1 MSDRKRT
8 LSVAA
13 SNISWIELESNT
25 YIPEFAV
32 FCISYRTYQRMELNV
47 V

>member
-1 MSDRKRT
+1 M
-8 LSVAA
+8 AA
-13 SNISWIELESNT
+13 SVMSWIELESNT

-32 FCISYRTYQRMELNV
+32 FCILYRTYQRMELNV